1 MSSLVSRRRFLHTAG
16 AAGLVFAA
24 TGRAQNAPA
33 AANSKLRVLCIGV
46 VGTIGKTDRRQLAA
60 HPMVEIAGL
69 CDVDAKAL
77 AKAAAEHPKAFTC
90 RDYREAFARH
100 EGAFDAVLV
109 ATPDHSHAP
118 IVLTAMAH
126 HKHVYG
132 QKPMVHQLAEITMV
146 ERAVAARPGL
156 VTQLGNQRM
165 ANSGRRAAVEILRQK
180 MLGKAVAGY
189 AWVNSP
195 NDRTYFN
202 LDRKLAAPGPAP
214 ANLDWDL
221 WLGPCPLVPYR
232 EGIAPV
238 VWRSWWEYGSN
249 GMGDWGCHVLDVILF
264 AYDELLSPAT
274 VITRCE
280 KPPRPE
286 FHAHPCRS
294 TVTYA
299 VKSDYFLKDRFPVHY
314 HDSAQ
319 APERAVLGLPDGRYP
334 DTNMT
339 AVVCEGGTLLLTAD
353 GRLEIWRDGKMS
365 SGLKMPG
372 LPDFPRLNHWHAWVD
387 TCLGRKTELRTPF
400 KDAARITEAVLLAV
414 KATRFPNTELYW
426 DKASL
431 SFPGNPEASASIV
444 RRTYRDGF
452 APPDVG

>member
-1 MSSLVSRRRFLHTAG
+1 MPISRRRFLHTAG
-16 AAGLVFAA
+16 AAGVACSTAL
-24 TGRAQNAPA
+24 RAQSTPL

-46 VGTIGKTDRRQLAA
+46 VGTIGRTDRRQLAA

-69 CDVDAKAL
+69 CDVDAESL
-77 AKAAAEHPKAFTC
+77 SQAAAEHPKAFTC
-90 RDYREAFARH
+90 RDFREAFARH
-100 EGAFDAVLV
+100 EKEFDAVLV

-132 QKPMVHQLAEITMV
+132 QKPLVHQLAEIAMI
-146 ERAVAARPGL
+146 EQAVAARPGL

-165 ANSGRRAAVEILRQK
+165 ANAGRRAAVEILRQK
-180 MLGKAVAGY
+180 MLGKALAAY

-195 NDRTYFN
+195 NDRSYFN
-202 LDRKLAAPGPAP
+202 LDRKVAAPGPPP
-214 ANLDWDL
+214 AQLDWDL

-264 AYDELLSPAT
+264 AYDELLSPAS

-280 KPPRPE
+280 PAPNPE
-286 FHAHPCRS
+286 FHAHPCKS

-299 VKSDYFLKDRFPVHY
+299 VKSDHFLKDRFLVHY

-319 APERAVLGLPDGRYP
+319 APARGVLGLPEGRYP

-353 GRLEIWRDGKMS
+353 GRLEIWREGRMS

-372 LPDFPRLNHWHAWVD
+372 LPEFPRLNHWHAWVD

-400 KDAARITEAVLLAV
+400 RDAARITEATLLAV
-414 KATRFPNTELYW
+414 KASRFPNIELRW
-426 DKASL
+426 DKATL
-431 SFPGNPEASASIV
+431 SFPDHPQATASIV
-444 RRTYRDGF
+444 RRAYRDGF
-452 APPDVG
+452 APPHVA